1 MKILTFMNVGNEVI
15 GISFPC
21 AKVPSGTCGDGKVG
35 LNAVLVGDEET
46 TGAGK
51 GRVKRQVVPL
61 GAMSSTPGTRII
73 NVVDDVIYVEVAG
86 SLSKWE
92 THTFTVDVQSPGI
105 KKVVLRL
112 KNVVN
117 NVSLPAEEVHTLEQE
132 ALEQVEEASS
142 KLEAAH
148 AALWKAYE
156 GTIGIQDTF
165 VWVTDASARLG
176 VIRNKLS
183 LLKDS
188 KAPPKTELG
197 ENEDANI
204 KPNPASEDLSLQF
217 QSTSASPCRVLPHY
231 VGNPNPDPESSEKP
245 WAYYVIPFDPIDIP
259 TQRAKRKRLVD
270 ASTGPIPKHMRME
283 A

>member
-1 MKILTFMNVGNEVI
+1 
-15 GISFPC
+15 
-21 AKVPSGTCGDGKVG
+21 
-35 LNAVLVGDEET
+35 
-46 TGAGK
+46 
-51 GRVKRQVVPL
+51 
-61 GAMSSTPGTRII
+61 MSSVPGMHVL
-73 NVVDDVIYVEVAG
+73 NVVDDVIYIEVTG

-92 THTFTVDVQSPGI
+92 THTFSVDIQSPGI

-112 KNVVN
+112 KDAVN
-117 NVSLPAEEVHTLEQE
+117 NISLPPEEVYTLEQE
-132 ALEQVEEASS
+132 ALEEVEKASS

-165 VWVTDASARLG
+165 VRVTDASARLG
-176 VIRNKLS
+176 VVRNKLS

-217 QSTSASPCRVLPHY
+217 QPTSASPCRVLPRY
-231 VGNPNPDPESSEKP
+231 VGNPNPDPESSAKP
-245 WAYYVIPFDPIDIP
+245 WAYYVIPFNPIDIP
-259 TQRAKRKRLVD
+259 TQRAKRKRPID
-270 ASTGPIPKHMRME
+270 ASPSPIPKHMKSE
-283 A
+283 V

>member
-35 LNAVLVGDEET
+35 WNAVLVGDEET
-46 TGAGK
+46 TGAGT

-112 KNVVN
+112 KDVVN
-117 NVSLPAEEVHTLEQE
+117 NVPKALTAL
-132 ALEQVEEASS
+132 ALEEVEEASS
-142 KLEAAH
+142 KLEAVH
-148 AALWKAYE
+148 ATLWKAYE
-156 GTIGIQDTF
+156 GTIGIQDSF
-165 VWVTDASARLG
+165 IKVTDASARLG
-176 VIRNKLS
+176 AIRNKLS
-183 LLKDS
+183 LLKDA
-188 KAPPKTELG
+188 KDPLKTELD
-197 ENEDANI
+197 EI
-204 KPNPASEDLSLQF
+204 KDVDTRPNRTSEDLSSQF
-217 QSTSASPCRVLPHY
+217 QSTSASPCRILPRY

-259 TQRAKRKRLVD
+259 TQRAKRKRPVD
-270 ASTGPIPKHMRME
+270 ASTGPIPKHMKME